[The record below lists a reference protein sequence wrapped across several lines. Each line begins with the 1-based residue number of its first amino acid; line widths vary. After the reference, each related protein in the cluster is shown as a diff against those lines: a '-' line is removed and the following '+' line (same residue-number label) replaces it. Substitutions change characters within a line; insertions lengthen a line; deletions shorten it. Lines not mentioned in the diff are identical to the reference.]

1 METEHQMSGQQI
13 AMVATGCFL
22 IAACTGVIATSRGLA
37 RAIYEATWGKI
48 GAPLRPRLA
57 RTGIIG
63 AGAIGVLIG
72 ATIIVLALTV
82 AAS

>member
-1 METEHQMSGQQI
+1 MSGQQV
-13 AMVATGCFL
+13 AMVITGCFV
-22 IAACTGVIATSRGLA
+22 IVACGGIIATSRGLS
-37 RAIYEATWGKI
+37 RAIYEASWGRL
-48 GAPLRPRLA
+48 GVPFRPRLA

-72 ATIIVLALTV
+72 ATVIVLALTV